1 MAIPGFVNNLLDN
14 VSADTDG
21 EAMPIQD
28 KGYKNLYIQ
37 AEDFGGG
44 TVSLEWTLTPE
55 DDTSWT
61 VANDPSGNPLSVTG
75 NSMYTSLSLYGAYY
89 RATLSGSTDASNVC
103 VRLV

>member
-1 MAIPGFVNNLLDN
+1 MAIPGFINNLLDN
-14 VSADTDG
+14 VSTNTNG
-21 EAMPIQD
+21 TPMPIQD

-37 AEDFGGG
+37 ATNFGGG

-55 DDTSWT
+55 VSGSWT
-61 VANDPSGNPLSVTG
+61 VANDPSGNPLSVTQ

-89 RATLSGSTDASNVC
+89 RAVLSGSSGASGVC